1 MAAIFDFSLI
11 RTSDSLRGVVC
22 RVTRPQKHGY
32 SRWNFVAIVY
42 SNWAAFNSV
51 FSAAIL
57 DFWLPV
63 SSDSVSEGAIEKFT
77 PENIGVDTGIV
88 FLSRRIA
95 ELLGGGNFTTPPPAV
110 RVTKFGPLSEG

>member
-1 MAAIFDFSLI
+1 MAAIFYFSLF
-11 RTSDSLRGVVC
+11 RTSDSLRSSLVVS
-22 RVTRPQKHGY
+22 PY
-32 SRWNFVAIVY
+32 LMY
-42 SNWAAFNSV
+42 SNWATFNSV

-63 SSDSVSEGAIEKFT
+63 SSDRVSDGAIEKFT
-77 PENIGVDTGIV
+77 PKNIGVDTGIV

-95 ELLGGGNFTTPPPAV
+95 ELLGCGNFTTPAV